1 MKNYQEIYEKIEN
14 PLNDDEVVRKLIE
27 GYSDELGTKKYYK
40 KLTEVYHDQKKY
52 TGINVKDKDKF
63 VSEIFNEWK
72 KDITRNISD
81 EDIKSYNNQ
90 NFARLRECIKDIP
103 DIKDF
108 KENLKVFNR
117 LNKLDKLDKDS
128 KKTELT
134 KIYKDYAAF
143 FPEGTWTYITYNNIN
158 PSKYKNFIVDHRLY
172 LNTENIDTYKVMEL
186 FRNKCKERELNY
198 LFKFAEK
205 GDRDDTIV
213 IYSDDRKLSKYLEI
227 LEEIKKEEPEI
238 VKRAQTPPM
247 LTGKIDG
254 WIGYGSEPPLDEN
267 GKNTNSFNNVRSGII
282 QNAISKETIKW
293 IRENKELRK
302 EDLGLN
308 EYLTKQI
315 YDDIKDKY
323 RMYKTVH
330 EDQFQE
336 KLLKR
341 LEKEIEKNKSE
352 LLEGKFDKIKEFNI
366 DGINIEVDSQMI
378 QRAFRPFSK
387 KILKKDPSFLGKVRD
402 AIKEEGLANGIDP
415 EKFCFDIDKRDKLF
429 NEDKTNEILETIDP
443 EFLNKKIKFVGF
455 VKGHDEIE
463 YERYIRAV
471 VKELPKDKNIIMKD
485 GRQLTPKQFIENE
498 IPKLE
503 QKYNINIKK
512 LLEENIVIEK
522 EEKINK
528 NKNSIEQRFTTPDN
542 SKNEQYNVDILKNIN
557 KDVLNKKVQID
568 GGKEITYKEY
578 LEKYVMPK
586 MPKEEKIKLKN
597 GIEMPTKQYI
607 EEVLL
612 QEKSKY
618 GLNVDSMLA
627 DTIMDYAKKENEK
640 NKNNIEQRF
649 TTPDNSK
656 NEQYN
661 VDILKN
667 INKDVLNKKVQIDGG
682 KEITYKEYLEKYV
695 MPKMPKEEK
704 IKLKN
709 GIEMPTKQYIEEV
722 LLQEKSKYGLN
733 VDSMLADTIMDY
745 AKKENEKI
753 KSINT
758 NNIRNNVNG
767 MDFKD
772 NVIEEARISYDSFKD
787 NTDKEQ
793 VEKQKIQKVLLET
806 EKTNLP
812 MKIGFFEKI
821 KQSFKK
827 IKEIAHKVKEWIDK
841 KKDSFFRENTKLV
854 DIDLEDLEKSE
865 KSETKDNSN
874 KVEEK
879 ETQDSMNYKK
889 ITNSEILENEAVK
902 EKIEEYMKNLNNK
915 VENSNSSKKKEKD
928 LEI

>member
-1 MKNYQEIYEKIEN
+1 MKNYKEIYEKIEN

-27 GYSDELGTKKYYK
+27 GYSDELRTKQYYNKLVQVNYKEKKYK
-40 KLTEVYHDQKKY
+40 E
-52 TGINVKDKDKF
+52 INMEDKDRL
-63 VSEIFNEWK
+63 VSQIFNEWK
-72 KDITRNISD
+72 NDITKNISD

-108 KENLKVFNR
+108 KENSKVFNR
-117 LNKLDKLDKDS
+117 LTKLDKLDKDS
-128 KKTELT
+128 KKTKLT
-134 KIYKDYAAF
+134 DIYEDYAPF
-143 FPEGTWTYITYNNIN
+143 FHGSTWTYISHNSIN
-158 PSKYKNFIVDHRLY
+158 PSKYKKIIVDHRLY

-186 FRNKCKERELNY
+186 FRNKCKERELDY
-198 LFKFAEK
+198 HFKFSDR

-213 IYSDDRKLSKYLEI
+213 IYSDDKKLSKYLEI

-238 VKRAQTPPM
+238 IKRAQTPPM

-254 WIGYGSEPPLDEN
+254 WIGYGSEPSLDEN
-267 GKNTNSFNNVRSGII
+267 GKNTKSFNSSRSGII

-293 IRENKELRK
+293 LRENKELTK

-315 YDDIKDKY
+315 SDDIKDKY
-323 RMYKTVH
+323 NRMDKSVY
-330 EDQFQE
+330 EPEFQE

-366 DGINIEVDSQMI
+366 DGLDIEVDSEMI

-387 KILKKDPSFLGKVRD
+387 KILKKDPSFLEKVRN
-402 AIKEEGLANGIDP
+402 AIKEEGLANGIDS
-415 EKFCFDIDKRDKLF
+415 EKFCFDIDKRDQLF
-429 NEDKTNEILETIDP
+429 NEDKTNEILKTIDP
-443 EFLNKKIKFVGF
+443 EFLNKKIKFAGLA
-455 VKGHDEIE
+455 KGHDEIE

-522 EEKINK
+522 
-528 NKNSIEQRFTTPDN
+528 R
-542 SKNEQYNVDILKNIN
+542 
-557 KDVLNKKVQID
+557 
-568 GGKEITYKEY
+568 
-578 LEKYVMPK
+578 
-586 MPKEEKIKLKN
+586 KEEK
-597 GIEMPTKQYI
+597 T
-607 EEVLL
+607 
-612 QEKSKY
+612 
-618 GLNVDSMLA
+618 NV
-627 DTIMDYAKKENEK
+627 

-661 VDILKN
+661 ADILKN
-667 INKDVLNKKVQIDGG
+667 INKDVLNKKVQVGEG
-682 KEITYKEYLEKYV
+682 REITYKEYLEKYV
-695 MPKMPKEEK
+695 MHKMPKGEK

-709 GIEMPTKQYIEEV
+709 GIEIPTKQYIEEV

-733 VDSMLADTIMDY
+733 IDSMLADTIKDY
-745 AKKENEKI
+745 AKKENEKT

-772 NVIEEARISYDSFKD
+772 NVIEEARISNDGFKD
-787 NTDKEQ
+787 NTDKEKVQ
-793 VEKQKIQKVLLET
+793 KQRIQKVLLET

-821 KQSFKK
+821 KQGFKK
-827 IKEIAHKVKEWIDK
+827 IKEIAHKVKEWVDK
-841 KKDSFFRENTKLV
+841 KKDSFFRENIKLV
-854 DIDLEDLEKSE
+854 DIDLEELEKSE
-865 KSETKDNSN
+865 TNDNLN
-874 KVEEK
+874 KPEEK
-879 ETQDSMNYKK
+879 EIVEDKENKKVEKTIVEEEKERNNIINEEKEVQDNMNYKK
-889 ITNSEILENEAVK
+889 ITNSEILQNEAVK
-902 EKIEEYMKNLNNK
+902 EKIEEYMKNLNDK
-915 VENSNSSKKKEKD
+915 VKNSSNSQKHDKD
-928 LEI
+928 LDR

>member
-27 GYSDELGTKKYYK
+27 SYSDELGTKSYYN
-40 KLTEVYHDQKKY
+40 KLVQVNYKEKKY
-52 TGINVKDKDKF
+52 KEINMEDKDRL
-63 VSEIFNEWK
+63 VSQIFNDWK
-72 KDITRNISD
+72 KDLTLNIKDD
-81 EDIKSYNNQ
+81 EIKKYNKE
-90 NFARLRECIKDIP
+90 FPPLREFLKNIP
-103 DIKDF
+103 YVKSAKEFF
-108 KENLKVFNR
+108 KINGKVDADEQ
-117 LNKLDKLDKDS
+117 LETIYS
-128 KKTELT
+128 KYTPFSHGES
-134 KIYKDYAAF
+134 
-143 FPEGTWTYITYNNIN
+143 WTYISHNSIN
-158 PSKYKNFIVDHRLY
+158 PSKYKKFIVGHRLY

-186 FRNKCKERELNY
+186 FRNKCKERELDY
-198 LFKFAEK
+198 HFKFSDN

-213 IYSDDRKLSKYLEI
+213 IYSDDRKLSDYIKI

-254 WIGYGSEPPLDEN
+254 WIGYGSEPSLDEN
-267 GKNTNSFNNVRSGII
+267 GKHTNSFNSVRSGII

-293 IRENKELRK
+293 IRENKELTK
-302 EDLGLN
+302 EDSGLN

-315 YDDIKDKY
+315 SDDIKDKY
-323 RMYKTVH
+323 RMYKSVY
-330 EDQFQE
+330 EPEFQE
-336 KLLKR
+336 KLLKK
-341 LEKEIEKNKSE
+341 LEKEIEKNRSE

-366 DGINIEVDSQMI
+366 GDINIEVDSEMI

-387 KILKKDPSFLGKVRD
+387 KILKKDPSFLEKVR
-402 AIKEEGLANGIDP
+402 AGIKEEGLANGIDP

-429 NEDKTNEILETIDP
+429 NEDKTNEILETIDT
-443 EFLNKKIKFVGF
+443 EFLNKKIKFAGLAE
-455 VKGHDEIE
+455 GYNEIE

-485 GRQLTPKQFIENE
+485 GRKLIPKEFIENE

-503 QKYNINIKK
+503 QKYNININK
-512 LLEENIVIEK
+512 LLEENIIIEK
-522 EEKINK
+522 EEKTNK
-528 NKNSIEQRFTTPDN
+528 NKNNIEQRYTTPDN
-542 SKNEQYNVDILKNIN
+542 SKNEEYNKDILKNIN
-557 KDVLNKKVQID
+557 KDILNKKMQI
-568 GGKEITYKEY
+568 GEGKEITYKEY

-597 GIEMPTKQYI
+597 GMEIPTKQYI

-627 DTIMDYAKKENEK
+627 DTIKDYEKTENEK
-640 NKNNIEQRF
+640 N
-649 TTPDNSK
+649 
-656 NEQYN
+656 
-661 VDILKN
+661 
-667 INKDVLNKKVQIDGG
+667 
-682 KEITYKEYLEKYV
+682 
-695 MPKMPKEEK
+695 
-704 IKLKN
+704 
-709 GIEMPTKQYIEEV
+709 
-722 LLQEKSKYGLN
+722 
-733 VDSMLADTIMDY
+733 
-745 AKKENEKI
+745 

-772 NVIEEARISYDSFKD
+772 NVIEEAKISNDGFKD
-787 NTDKEQ
+787 NTDKE
-793 VEKQKIQKVLLET
+793 KIQKVLLET

-841 KKDSFFRENTKLV
+841 KKDSFFRENIKLV
-854 DIDLEDLEKSE
+854 DIDLKELE

-874 KVEEK
+874 KAEEK
-879 ETQDSMNYKK
+879 EIIENKDNTKVEKNIVEEEKVKSNVINEEKEIQNNIWDQK

-915 VENSNSSKKKEKD
+915 VENSNRSKKKDKD

>member
-90 NFARLRECIKDIP
+90 NFARLRECIKNIP

-117 LNKLDKLDKDS
+117 LKKLDELDKLDKDS
-128 KKTELT
+128 KKTKLT
-134 KIYKDYAAF
+134 DIYEDYAAF
-143 FPEGTWTYITYNNIN
+143 LPEGTWTYIRYNSIN
-158 PSKYKNFIVDHRLY
+158 ASKPKNFTVDHRLY

-186 FRNKCKERELNY
+186 FRNKCKERELDY
-198 LFKFAEK
+198 HFKFSDN

-213 IYSDDRKLSKYLEI
+213 IYSDDKKLSKYLEI

-254 WIGYGSEPPLDEN
+254 WIGYGSEPKLDED
-267 GKNTNSFNNVRSGII
+267 GNTNSFNNVRSGII

-293 IRENKELRK
+293 IRENKELTK
-302 EDLGLN
+302 EDLELN

-315 YDDIKDKY
+315 SDEIKNKY

-402 AIKEEGLANGIDP
+402 AIKEEGLANGIDS

-429 NEDKTNEILETIDP
+429 NEDKTNEILKTIDP
-443 EFLNKKIKFVGF
+443 DFLNKKIKFTGF
-455 VKGHDEIE
+455 AKGHDEIE

-528 NKNSIEQRFTTPDN
+528 NKNS
-542 SKNEQYNVDILKNIN
+542 
-557 KDVLNKKVQID
+557 
-568 GGKEITYKEY
+568 
-578 LEKYVMPK
+578 
-586 MPKEEKIKLKN
+586 
-597 GIEMPTKQYI
+597 
-607 EEVLL
+607 
-612 QEKSKY
+612 
-618 GLNVDSMLA
+618 
-627 DTIMDYAKKENEK
+627 
-640 NKNNIEQRF
+640 IEQRF

-879 ETQDSMNYKK
+879 EIQDSMNYKK

>member
-1 MKNYQEIYEKIEN
+1 MKNYHEMYEKIEN

-27 GYSDELGTKKYYK
+27 GYSDELRTKQYYNKLVQVNYKEKKYK
-40 KLTEVYHDQKKY
+40 
-52 TGINVKDKDKF
+52 GINMDDKDRL
-63 VSEIFNEWK
+63 VSQIFNEWK
-72 KDITRNISD
+72 NDITKNISD
-81 EDIKSYNNQ
+81 EDIKSYKNQ
-90 NFARLRECIKDIP
+90 DFVRLRECIKNIP

-108 KENLKVFNR
+108 KENSKVFNR
-117 LNKLDKLDKDS
+117 LTKLDKLDKDS
-128 KKTELT
+128 KKTKLT
-134 KIYKDYAAF
+134 DIYEDYAPF
-143 FPEGTWTYITYNNIN
+143 FHGSTWTYISHNSIN
-158 PSKYKNFIVDHRLY
+158 PSKYKKIIVDHRLY

-186 FRNKCKERELNY
+186 FRNKCKERELDY
-198 LFKFAEK
+198 HFKFSDR

-213 IYSDDRKLSKYLEI
+213 IYSDDKKLSKYLEI

-254 WIGYGSEPPLDEN
+254 WIGYGSEPKLDED
-267 GKNTNSFNNVRSGII
+267 GNTNSFNNVRSGII

-402 AIKEEGLANGIDP
+402 AIKEEGLANGIDS
-415 EKFCFDIDKRDKLF
+415 EKFCFDIDKRDQLF
-429 NEDKTNEILETIDP
+429 NEDKTNEILKTIDP
-443 EFLNKKIKFVGF
+443 EFLNKKIKFAGF
-455 VKGHDEIE
+455 LKGNDEIE

-471 VKELPKDKNIIMKD
+471 VTELPKDKNIIMKD
-485 GRQLTPKQFIENE
+485 GRQLTPKEFIENE

-522 EEKINK
+522 RKEEKTNVNK
-528 NKNSIEQRFTTPDN
+528 NNIEQKSTPYYN
-542 SKNEQYNVDILKNIN
+542 SKKEEYNADILKNIN
-557 KDVLNKKVQID
+557 KDVLNKKVQV
-568 GGKEITYKEY
+568 GEGREITYKEY
-578 LEKYVMPK
+578 LEKYVMHK
-586 MPKEEKIKLKN
+586 MPKGEKIKLKN
-597 GIEMPTKQYI
+597 GIEIPTKQYI

-618 GLNVDSMLA
+618 GLDVESMLA
-627 DTIMDYAKKENEK
+627 DTIKDYTKE
-640 NKNNIEQRF
+640 
-649 TTPDNSK
+649 
-656 NEQYN
+656 
-661 VDILKN
+661 
-667 INKDVLNKKVQIDGG
+667 
-682 KEITYKEYLEKYV
+682 
-695 MPKMPKEEK
+695 
-704 IKLKN
+704 
-709 GIEMPTKQYIEEV
+709 
-722 LLQEKSKYGLN
+722 
-733 VDSMLADTIMDY
+733 DT
-745 AKKENEKI
+745 EKI
-753 KSINT
+753 KSTNT
-758 NNIRNNVNG
+758 NNISNNTNY
-767 MDFKD
+767 MNFKD
-772 NVIEEARISYDSFKD
+772 KAIEEARISYDSFKD
-787 NTDKEQ
+787 NKDKEQ
-793 VEKQKIQKVLLET
+793 VKNRKFKKVLLET

-821 KQSFKK
+821 KDSFKK
-827 IKEIAHKVKEWIDK
+827 LKELAHKVKVWIEEK
-841 KKDSFFRENTKLV
+841 KLAFNSKNT
-854 DIDLEDLEKSE
+854 
-865 KSETKDNSN
+865 
-874 KVEEK
+874 KVEEVEKVEVKEKEK
-879 ETQDSMNYKK
+879 ETKHEIESNKAQEEQEKNEIINEPKELENNEK
-889 ITNSEILENEAVK
+889 IEYSKTTRNEILENDAVK
-902 EKIEEYMKNLNNK
+902 EKIEEYMKQLDEK
-915 VENSNSSKKKEKD
+915 VKGASSKNKEEQ
-928 LEI
+928 EIGRE